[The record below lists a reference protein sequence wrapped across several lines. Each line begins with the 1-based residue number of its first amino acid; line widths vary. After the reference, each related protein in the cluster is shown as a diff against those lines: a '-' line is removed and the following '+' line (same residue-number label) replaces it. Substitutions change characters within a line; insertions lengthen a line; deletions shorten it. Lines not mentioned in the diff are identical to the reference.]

1 LPTPSTPYRR
11 RRSVQQT
18 SAEFT
23 KEMLTPFGHHKVEFT
38 G

>member
-11 RRSVQQT
+11 QRPVQQT

-23 KEMLTPFGHHKVEFT
+23 KEMLMPFGHYKVEFT